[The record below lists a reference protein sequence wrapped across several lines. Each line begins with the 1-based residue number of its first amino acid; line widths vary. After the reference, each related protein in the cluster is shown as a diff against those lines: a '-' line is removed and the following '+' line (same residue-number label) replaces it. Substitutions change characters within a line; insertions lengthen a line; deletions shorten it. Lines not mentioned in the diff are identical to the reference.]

1 MVFLQLFY
9 EFFKTGLFSIGGG
22 LATLP
27 FLQQIARNYPWYTV
41 AELADM
47 IAISE
52 STPGPIG
59 VNMATYAGYQAASVP
74 GAITA
79 TLSLVLPSILVILLI
94 AKALERFRDS
104 KLVKDAFSG
113 LRPATAGLIAGAAY
127 SIYELSLLNLDAF
140 AREGIG
146 ALFRWGPIALFV
158 ILTVLIKKLPR
169 LHPILFIVAG
179 AVVGI
184 VFQL

>member
-1 MVFLQLFY
+1 M
-9 EFFKTGLFSIGGG
+9 
-22 LATLP
+22 P
-27 FLQQIARNYPWYTV
+27 
-41 AELADM
+41 
-47 IAISE
+47 AIRPPQSPAP
-52 STPGPIG
+52 SRPRCRW
-59 VNMATYAGYQAASVP
+59 
-74 GAITA
+74 
-79 TLSLVLPSILVILLI
+79 PSILVILLI

-158 ILTVLIKKLPR
+158 ILAVLIKKLPR

>member
-1 MVFLQLFY
+1 M
-9 EFFKTGLFSIGGG
+9 ETGSRTAATGGF
-22 LATLP
+22 TLKLEP
-27 FLQQIARNYPWYTV
+27 EGSRQPDFP
-41 AELADM
+41 
-47 IAISE
+47 
-52 STPGPIG
+52 
-59 VNMATYAGYQAASVP
+59 
-74 GAITA
+74 
-79 TLSLVLPSILVILLI
+79 
-94 AKALERFRDS
+94 ALERFRDS

>member
-1 MVFLQLFY
+1 MN
-9 EFFKTGLFSIGGG
+9 FSRPGCSPS
-22 LATLP
+22 AAAWPRCP

-59 VNMATYAGYQAASVP
+59 VNMATYAGYQAASIP

-113 LRPATAGLIAGAAY
+113 LRPATAGLIAG
-127 SIYELSLLNLDAF
+127 
-140 AREGIG
+140 R
-146 ALFRWGPIALFV
+146 PIPSTSCRF
-158 ILTVLIKKLPR
+158 
-169 LHPILFIVAG
+169 
-179 AVVGI
+179 
-184 VFQL
+184 

>member
-1 MVFLQLFY
+1 M
-9 EFFKTGLFSIGGG
+9 
-22 LATLP
+22 
-27 FLQQIARNYPWYTV
+27 
-41 AELADM
+41 
-47 IAISE
+47 
-52 STPGPIG
+52 
-59 VNMATYAGYQAASVP
+59 
-74 GAITA
+74 
-79 TLSLVLPSILVILLI
+79 
-94 AKALERFRDS
+94 
-104 KLVKDAFSG
+104 
-113 LRPATAGLIAGAAY
+113 
-127 SIYELSLLNLDAF
+127 NLDAF